1 MKQPQK
7 SEQPP
12 KTEEPQK
19 TNALKTEELI
29 KEEAKKAALE
39 KVGEKILIV
48 DVNDI
53 AEAEARKGADD
64 NMAESAKTKNIFK
77 KIWKHTFL
85 DAYYRQREVNKIRE
99 EITHSGNIY
108 TRRTGVID
116 KNGHEKAMGSITER
130 FISEYKDVLNEGETK
145 KILGT
150 KDPKESQAISDIE
163 SLIKGYASGT
173 MDEEAF
179 KSGRIRIFNYLE
191 KENIGEN
198 HGKKAMGIYTDNLFE
213 IAKNAKTAIEH
224 GAKMEEIKF
233 NTDFIIAKAKSSL
246 RTEAHFNFVDKQV
259 DKMKKTKIGRFISP
273 ATLSTAT
280 GLAYSVLVLSGK
292 KFMSSKVV
300 AIASLGGTVALSSI
314 FSGIGESYKTTE
326 EKKRYGLL
334 KAEGGTFAQD
344 DERAQQLEKYQ
355 YQMESS
361 VRLEE
366 RLREALFEKDK
377 EGKDVLKKDIKD
389 DDLTKII
396 TTLADIDA
404 RKSLNSKKKID
415 LISYSNVENVEKEST
430 DLTILTAKAKV
441 ELRKKFQGDLKNG
454 ILKNKTFDDY
464 LKEQSEIVEKTLLG
478 GEAGIESK
486 DKHFKKYKAKRIAS
500 KMVSTATIGFV
511 IGGTIQ
517 EIVSL
522 FRDEVQG
529 LAEGVFGSNTDSV
542 RSETPLEH
550 IREWVSEGHS
560 HIVEGTTQTQVG
572 AEDYINGHHSSVHDI
587 ARDGWYDNNTA
598 KHDLNE
604 LNLKWGGED
613 GINQNGD
620 YVLNIK
626 DMTPGG
632 SFHNGLSIDAQKAAE
647 SGALK
652 MIFSLTDGT
661 QNHVFEVPIDI
672 HGNAIIDPDSEIGKL
687 FFNTE
692 NGHAIF
698 TGRFAE
704 VVQTTGSSNGVEHV
718 RALATLVGHGNNE
731 IIDTVTTLV
740 DTPMENPYF
749 IPVVTRKELGNA
761 VFKEREETKKQD
773 KTEEK
778 VGDKEV
784 KSSKKETKKVKN
796 GDNKPK
802 DKKTVEEE
810 AATINKK
817 IIVKKNNDLNK
828 EENDVVET
836 DVEKNK
842 EFTEDDLFK
851 LGTKFEDKENV
862 YKIIELINPLF
873 GRKKVKIEHENK
885 KIGKKSRMVDVIQK
899 RRLVS
904 DFKRKEIKI
913 TSVES
918 K

>member
-19 TNALKTEELI
+19 TNAHKTEEQI

-334 KAEGGTFAQD
+334 KAEGGEFSKED
-344 DERAQQLEKYQ
+344 KRAVELEKFQ

-361 VRLEE
+361 VNLEKN
-366 RLREALFEKDK
+366 LRDTMFEKD
-377 EGKDVLKKDIKD
+377 ENGKDRVRQDIKEE
-389 DDLTKII
+389 DLAKVVSA
-396 TTLADIDA
+396 LAEIDA
-404 RKSLNSKKKID
+404 RKSINSKKKID
-415 LISYSNVENVEKEST
+415 LISYTNIENVEREST
-430 DLTILTAKAKV
+430 DLSILTAKAKV
-441 ELRKKFQGDLKNG
+441 EIKKKFSGDLKTGNFKG
-454 ILKNKTFDDY
+454 KTFDSY
-464 LKEQSEIVEKTLLG
+464 LKEQSEIIEKALLG
-478 GEAGIESK
+478 GELGIDKK
-486 DKHFKKYKAKRIAS
+486 DKEFKKYKTKRIAS
-500 KMVSTATIGFV
+500 KMASTATLGFI
-511 IGGTIQ
+511 IGGTMQ
-517 EIVSL
+517 EVVSW
-522 FRDEVQG
+522 FKDDVQG
-529 LAEGVFGSNTDSV
+529 LTEGIFGNNTN
-542 RSETPLEH
+542 RIKAETPLEH
-550 IREWVSEGHS
+550 IREWLSGGHS
-560 HIVEGTTQTQVG
+560 HIVEGTAQTYVG
-572 AEDYINGHHSSVHDI
+572 AEEYINGHSDSIHHI
-587 ARDGWYDNNTA
+587 ARDGWYDNNTSE
-598 KHDLNE
+598 HDLNE
-604 LNLKWGGED
+604 LNLKWGGES
-613 GINQNGD
+613 GFNSNGD
-620 YVLNIK
+620 YSLNVK
-626 DMTPGG
+626 DMVPGG
-632 SFHNGLSIDAQKAAE
+632 SFHDGLSIDAQKAV
-647 SGALK
+647 SQGNLK
-652 MIFSLTDGT
+652 MVFSLTDGT
-661 QNHVFEVPIDI
+661 QNSVFEVPIDI
-672 HGNAIIDPDSEIGKL
+672 HGNITVDPDSEIGKL
-687 FFNTE
+687 FFSNE
-692 NGHAIF
+692 NGHAVF

-704 VVQTTGSSNGVEHV
+704 VVQTTGVRDGVEHV
-718 RALATLVGHGNNE
+718 RTLATLVGHGNNVIE
-731 IIDTVTTLV
+731 DTVKTLV

-749 IPVVTRKELGNA
+749 IPIITRKELGNA
-761 VFKEREETKKQD
+761 TFKEKI
-773 KTEEK
+773 EEK
-778 VGDKEV
+778 QPQKDKPSGEKYEKENV
-784 KSSKKETKKVKN
+784 PKKEMSDKVVEGKKNIKGKENSPVVVKKVEQQA
-796 GDNKPK
+796 DK
-802 DKKTVEEE
+802 DKKL
-810 AATINKK
+810 
-817 IIVKKNNDLNK
+817 VKKVGMTETK
-828 EENDVVET
+828 VVE
-836 DVEKNK
+836 K
-842 EFTEDDLFK
+842 FTADDLFK
-851 LGTKFEDKENV
+851 LDTVFEDKENE
-862 YKIIELINPLF
+862 YRIIKLIDPLF
-873 GRKKVKIEHENK
+873 GRKKVLLEVVNK
-885 KIGKKSRMVDVIQK
+885 KTKKKMPTIYTVKK
-899 RRLVS
+899 RDLEYQLA
-904 DFKRKEIKI
+904 KKEISI
-913 TSVES
+913 TKVKEE
-918 K
+918 KK

>member
-334 KAEGGTFAQD
+334 KAEGGEFSKED
-344 DERAQQLEKYQ
+344 KRAVELEKFQ

-361 VRLEE
+361 VNLEKN
-366 RLREALFEKDK
+366 LRDTMFEKD
-377 EGKDVLKKDIKD
+377 ENGKDRVRQDIKEE
-389 DDLTKII
+389 DLAKVVSA
-396 TTLADIDA
+396 LAEIDA
-404 RKSLNSKKKID
+404 RKSINSKKKID
-415 LISYSNVENVEKEST
+415 LISYTNIENVEREST
-430 DLTILTAKAKV
+430 DLSILTAKAKV
-441 ELRKKFQGDLKNG
+441 EIKKKFSGDLKTGNFKG
-454 ILKNKTFDDY
+454 KTFDSY
-464 LKEQSEIVEKTLLG
+464 LKEQSEIIEKALLG
-478 GEAGIESK
+478 GELGIDKK
-486 DKHFKKYKAKRIAS
+486 DKEFKKYKTKRIAS
-500 KMVSTATIGFV
+500 KMASTATLGF
-511 IGGTIQ
+511 ILGGTMQ
-517 EIVSL
+517 EVVSW
-522 FRDEVQG
+522 FKDDVQG
-529 LAEGVFGSNTDSV
+529 LTEGIFGNNTNGIKA
-542 RSETPLEH
+542 ETPLEH
-550 IREWVSEGHS
+550 IREWLSGGHS
-560 HIVEGTTQTQVG
+560 HIVEGTAQTHVG
-572 AEDYINGHHSSVHDI
+572 AEEYINGHSDSIHHI
-587 ARDGWYDNNTA
+587 ARDGWYDNNTSE
-598 KHDLNE
+598 HDLNE
-604 LNLKWGGED
+604 LNLKWGGES
-613 GINQNGD
+613 GFNSNGD
-620 YVLNIK
+620 YSLNVK
-626 DMTPGG
+626 DMVPGG
-632 SFHNGLSIDAQKAAE
+632 SFHDGLSIDAQKAV
-647 SGALK
+647 SQGNLK
-652 MIFSLTDGT
+652 MVFSLTDGT
-661 QNHVFEVPIDI
+661 QNSVFEVPIDI
-672 HGNAIIDPDSEIGKL
+672 HGNITVDPDSEIGKL
-687 FFNTE
+687 FFSNE
-692 NGHAIF
+692 NGHAVF

-704 VVQTTGSSNGVEHV
+704 VVQTTGVRDGVEHV
-718 RALATLVGHGNNE
+718 RTLATLVGHGNNVIE
-731 IIDTVTTLV
+731 DTVKTLV

-749 IPVVTRKELGNA
+749 IPIITRKELGNA
-761 VFKEREETKKQD
+761 TFKEKIEEKQPQKDKPSGEKYEKENVPKKEMSDKVVEGKKNIKGKENNPVVVKKVEQQANNEKKLVKKVGMTETK
-773 KTEEK
+773 
-778 VGDKEV
+778 
-784 KSSKKETKKVKN
+784 
-796 GDNKPK
+796 
-802 DKKTVEEE
+802 
-810 AATINKK
+810 A
-817 IIVKKNNDLNK
+817 
-828 EENDVVET
+828 
-836 DVEKNK
+836 VEK
-842 EFTEDDLFK
+842 FTADDLFK
-851 LGTKFEDKENV
+851 LDTVFEDKENEYRV
-862 YKIIELINPLF
+862 IKLIDPLF
-873 GRKKVKIEHENK
+873 GRKKVLLEVVNK
-885 KIGKKSRMVDVIQK
+885 KTKKKLPTIYTVKK
-899 RRLVS
+899 RDLEYQLA
-904 DFKRKEIKI
+904 KKEISI
-913 TSVES
+913 TKVKEE
-918 K
+918 KK